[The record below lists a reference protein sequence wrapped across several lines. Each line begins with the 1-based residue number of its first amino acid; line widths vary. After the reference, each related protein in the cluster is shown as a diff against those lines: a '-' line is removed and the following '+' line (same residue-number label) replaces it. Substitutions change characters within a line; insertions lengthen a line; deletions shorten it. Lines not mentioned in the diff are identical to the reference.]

1 MGRKRL
7 MDMAALEKRIDAYF
21 AACDALNAPEDGK
34 KEDKKVSEQK
44 ETKKS
49 KKTQK

>member
-34 KEDKKVSEQK
+34 KEDKND
-44 ETKKS
+44 KKPNGS
-49 KKTQK
+49 TRLLIDQR